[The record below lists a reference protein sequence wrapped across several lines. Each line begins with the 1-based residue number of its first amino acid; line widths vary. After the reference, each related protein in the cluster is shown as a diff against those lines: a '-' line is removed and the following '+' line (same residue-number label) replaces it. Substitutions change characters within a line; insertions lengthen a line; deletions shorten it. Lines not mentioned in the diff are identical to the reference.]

1 MEISELEPSEKQ
13 CPYCAENI
21 KFEAIRCKHCQA
33 DLSQKIVLP
42 PRFVDKPKSMGVLTK
57 LSVTAVVLVVS
68 FLGFDA
74 YVGSTPEGKAKAK
87 DRAAIDLCH
96 DRESEFMGSAEARG
110 IITGACRM
118 LEDDFR
124 KRFGHAP

>member
-1 MEISELEPSEKQ
+1 MEPPEKQ
-13 CPYCAENI
+13 CPYCAEDI
-21 KFEAIRCKHCQA
+21 KAEAIRCKHCQA
-33 DLSQKIVLP
+33 DLTQKIVLP
-42 PRFVDKPKSMGVLTK
+42 SGFVDKPKSMGVLTK
-57 LSVTAVVLVVS
+57 LSVTAVVLVMA
-68 FLGFDA
+68 FLGFGA
-74 YVGSTPEGKAKAK
+74 YVSSTPEGKAKTK